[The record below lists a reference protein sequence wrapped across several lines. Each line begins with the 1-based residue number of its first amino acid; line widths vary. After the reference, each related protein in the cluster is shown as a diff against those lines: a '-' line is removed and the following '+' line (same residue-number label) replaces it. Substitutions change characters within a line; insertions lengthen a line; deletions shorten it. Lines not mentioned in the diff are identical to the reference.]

1 MGNGM
6 AEGLLRGE
14 VCMYT
19 LHRRYIRN
27 DCLWG
32 GGSYI
37 RKVYLSVCLTI
48 YLFNCVFIY
57 LLATLSIY

>member
-32 GGSYI
+32 GGG
-37 RKVYLSVCLTI
+37 VVH
-48 YLFNCVFIY
+48 
-57 LLATLSIY
+57 